1 MAGSFCF
8 ALSLAFWKLG
18 IAIED
23 RIPII
28 ATTTINSTESKCRIR
43 VGFFWLLNT
52 V

>member
-28 ATTTINSTESKCRIR
+28 TTTTINSTKVKAELEL
-43 VGFFWLLNT
+43 FFFAAK
-52 V
+52 